1 MRKRSLQFAR
11 MLATACVSMC
21 LAGAVA
27 AQEKILF
34 GAVGYGLGS
43 GQNLVGQSFVYD
55 DQGQALTAADEYLIV
70 GDAARLRGGFEL
82 PLSNRLAIR
91 LGSEF
96 AFMPTLEMLN
106 EYPSPRKPDITTVSN
121 RFIALNAL
129 LMLSKQASSVRLLFG
144 FGPGLFFNH
153 LTREQQTYGRE
164 FDWIPGF
171 NRTVEYHNKIEYS
184 YKTAVGYNGLF
195 GIERPL
201 SRGAALFVE
210 LQIQYVHFDLDKME
224 VVEATAASRNM
235 LVQLD
240 VDPAT
245 DGYQKVLRFDEQSRQ
260 EHPVGELK
268 GGNMSLSFGF
278 KVHL

>member
-1 MRKRSLQFAR
+1 MSKRSYEFGR
-11 MLATACVSMC
+11 MLAIACMSMC
-21 LAGAVA
+21 LVGVA
-27 AQEKILF
+27 TAQEKILF

-43 GQNLVGQSFVYD
+43 GQNLVGQSLVYD
-55 DQGQALTAADEYLIV
+55 SQGEVLLAADKYLIV
-70 GDAARLRGGFEL
+70 GDAARLRGGFEF
-82 PLSNRLAIR
+82 PLSNRLSIR

-96 AFMPTLEMLN
+96 AFMPELEMLN
-106 EYPSPRKPDITTVSN
+106 EYPSPRKPDLITVRN
-121 RFIALNAL
+121 RFISLNAV
-129 LMLSKQASSVRLLFG
+129 LMLSKQASSIRLLFG

-153 LTREQQTYGRE
+153 LTREQHTYGME

-171 NRTVEYHNKIEYS
+171 NRMVEYNNKIEYS
-184 YKTAVGYNGLF
+184 YKTAVGYNGIFGAERSLSHRATLF
-195 GIERPL
+195 
-201 SRGAALFVE
+201 AE
-210 LQIQYVHFDLDKME
+210 LQVQYVHFDLDKME

-260 EHPVGELK
+260 EQPVGELK
-268 GGNMSLSFGF
+268 GENMSLSLGF